1 MWRKHVAKKLNGF
14 VCDICGTFFKPTEQ
28 GKELQEPI
36 TGQGKNRQLHFC
48 SLKCK
53 SKWLKK

>member
-1 MWRKHVAKKLNGF
+1 VAKKLNGF